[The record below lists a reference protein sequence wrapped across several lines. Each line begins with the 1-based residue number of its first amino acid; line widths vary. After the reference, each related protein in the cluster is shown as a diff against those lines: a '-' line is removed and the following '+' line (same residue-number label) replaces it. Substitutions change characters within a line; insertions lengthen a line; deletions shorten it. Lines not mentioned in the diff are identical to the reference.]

1 MKTNEYYRHKWNKY
15 VSKVTNVKRDKVE
28 LTVVNSGVAEVI
40 AKNDFELNYE
50 SVLTIYQ
57 WRKTIEALYPFAE
70 ILFVG
75 DTIQINVE
83 DSRIDFR
90 LTNNLSNQRLIARF
104 TDDLKE
110 AMDLYTNTLE
120 FLVEDAEEAI
130 KLFAELFEDDE
141 E

>member
-1 MKTNEYYRHKWNKY
+1 MKANEYYRHKWNKY

-40 AKNDFELNYE
+40 AKDDFELNYE
-50 SVLTIYQ
+50 PVLTIYQ
-57 WRKTIEALYPFAE
+57 WRKDIEELYPFAK

-75 DTIQINVE
+75 DTIQITVD

-90 LTNNLSNQRLIARF
+90 LTNNLNNQRLIAHF

-110 AMDLYTNTLE
+110 AMELTTNTLE

-130 KLFAELFEDDE
+130 KLFAELFEE
-141 E
+141 

>member
-40 AKNDFELNYE
+40 AKDDFELNYE
-50 SVLTIYQ
+50 PVLTIYQ
-57 WRKTIEALYPFAE
+57 WRKTIEELYPFAE